1 MCALC
6 LLTACHKDEPSPF
19 KPVEERT
26 VLLLTNSGQIYNQDY
41 EQVMKLPYCT
51 FASQI
56 ISDGDDYFVS
66 GTYEKG
72 DKDRVGYWKN
82 GKWNTLHVDFIDD
95 VNHWIYGIGKWDYYI
110 YLFDYPN
117 LLRNSGIFPLEDGE
131 HFAPAEQALA
141 VTEGK
146 CYVVGSIQ
154 MDDEGFIF
162 MPVLYSEHKGKYLAE
177 RLPVPEGTV
186 SGDCNSV
193 YAYDKV
199 HTLIGG
205 SIDDRPVLWHD
216 KQLIILPL
224 KYSHESNIYYGEV
237 KSVTVSNG
245 HIYAVGNEANEQGD
259 KVATMWCDNEVTQ
272 LVQDTETTSVAVEV
286 MSYEND
292 VYVITLEFTTNDA
305 GEAVTNTLLWMNG
318 KLIKVFP
325 GLETKSFTV
334 L

>member
-1 MCALC
+1 
-6 LLTACHKDEPSPF
+6 
-19 KPVEERT
+19 
-26 VLLLTNSGQIYNQDY
+26 
-41 EQVMKLPYCT
+41 
-51 FASQI
+51 
-56 ISDGDDYFVS
+56 
-66 GTYEKG
+66 
-72 DKDRVGYWKN
+72 
-82 GKWNTLHVDFIDD
+82 
-95 VNHWIYGIGKWDYYI
+95 
-110 YLFDYPN
+110 
-117 LLRNSGIFPLEDGE
+117 
-131 HFAPAEQALA
+131 
-141 VTEGK
+141 
-146 CYVVGSIQ
+146 
-154 MDDEGFIF
+154 

-224 KYSHESNIYYGEV
+224 KYTHESNIYYGEV

-245 HIYAVGNEANEQGD
+245 HIYAVGNEANEQGN

-272 LVQDTETTSVAVEV
+272 LVQDIETTSVAVEV
-286 MSYEND
+286 MSYDND

-305 GEAVTNTLLWMNG
+305 GEAATNTLLWMNG